1 MGLEFRPDEL
11 LHLGP
16 HARAAGEFAVDH
28 VVDAEHEVE
37 PPDAVLPR
45 LAVGFVDAG
54 DEFFEGV
61 FAAAAA
67 AAARVLLLVFDELRG
82 IHVVEEDGGVARRIF
97 AKMGGY
103 EFGEQE
109 LLNA

>member
-67 AAARVLLLVFDELRG
+67 AARVLLLVFDELHG
-82 IHVVEEDGGVARRIF
+82 IRVVEEDGGVARRIV
-97 AKMGGY
+97 AKMGG
-103 EFGEQE
+103 
-109 LLNA
+109 